1 MLHMN
6 TTQNEFGKALRKCGC
21 CDKHVATKLALDGME
36 TFVVHLDRGYLCP
49 GSGNISVAGREFLAS
64 VVAKEVR

>member
-1 MLHMN
+1 MTN
-6 TTQNEFGKALRKCGC
+6 TKYGKALRKCGA

-49 GSGNISVAGREFLAS
+49 GSGNISVAGRDFIAAI
-64 VVAKEVR
+64 VAKEVR